1 MKGNPYK
8 MGKMA
13 TKSTMKMAK
22 EAMKMKKES
31 MAKLKEESAMKLK
44 TSYKM
49 KEAMAKM
56 KEASAMKQA
65 KPDYPDI
72 DGDGNTTESMKKAAA
87 DKKTAMKQR
96 APKDKD
102 QKKIQDKI
110 DLEVRTKQ
118 LGGSKNLKRPSK
130 KTAMKQRVP
139 SDKDQK
145 KIKDKIDKEILK
157 KQLRLDEAKR
167 PNKKSAAKMKPG
179 KPRSKA
185 DKKQFTDVGPR
196 KAGMSE
202 AMAAGATVAA
212 ASKKAKSPNKLMGR
226 VKKKVNK
233 ELETPAG
240 QAMMKA
246 ASGGMMMKDNKK
258 KRKETVVHK
267 DDKGNVTS
275 KQTTT
280 YRKDGTRK
288 KSKTV
293 HAPASGKLKKAQG
306 KPGEMKMKRTNSV
319 IVKNKYDKEGN
330 VKWNKSTERYRKSR
344 KKDLEG

>member
-13 TKSTMKMAK
+13 TKSAMKMAK

-96 APKDKD
+96 VPRDKD

-110 DLEVRTKQ
+110 DLEVR
-118 LGGSKNLKRPSK
+118 
-130 KTAMKQRVP
+130 
-139 SDKDQK
+139 
-145 KIKDKIDKEILK
+145 K
-157 KQLRLDEAKR
+157 KQLRLDEAER
-167 PNKKSAAKMKPG
+167 PNKK
-179 KPRSKA
+179 
-185 DKKQFTDVGPR
+185 DVGPR
-196 KAGMSE
+196 KAGMSK
-202 AMAAGATVAA
+202 AMAAETTT
-212 ASKKAKSPNKLMGR
+212 ASGKAKSPNKLMGR

-246 ASGGMMMKDNKK
+246 ASGGMMMKDDKKKKKTLPKPGDKSFTDLMHREPKLTLYRQPNKK
-258 KRKETVVHK
+258 TKRTI
-267 DDKGNVTS
+267 
-275 KQTTT
+275 
-280 YRKDGTRK
+280 RRK
-288 KSKTV
+288 K
-293 HAPASGKLKKAQG
+293 
-306 KPGEMKMKRTNSV
+306 
-319 IVKNKYDKEGN
+319 
-330 VKWNKSTERYRKSR
+330 
-344 KKDLEG
+344 

>member
-1 MKGNPYK
+1 MAFKMKGNPYK

-13 TKSTMKMAK
+13 TKSAMKMAK

-87 DKKTAMKQR
+87 DKKSPMEQR
-96 APKDKD
+96 VPKDED

-110 DLEVRTKQ
+110 D
-118 LGGSKNLKRPSK
+118 
-130 KTAMKQRVP
+130 
-139 SDKDQK
+139 KDV
-145 KIKDKIDKEILK
+145 LK
-157 KQLRLDEAKR
+157 KQLLLDGAKR
-167 PNKKSAAKMKPG
+167 RTKKETLTVKKGSAA
-179 KPRSKA
+179 
-185 DKKQFTDVGPR
+185 DK
-196 KAGMSE
+196 
-202 AMAAGATVAA
+202 
-212 ASKKAKSPNKLMGR
+212 KSPNKLMGR

-246 ASGGMMMKDNKK
+246 ASGGMMMKDGEK

-293 HAPASGKLKKAQG
+293 HAPASGKLKKAKG

-330 VKWNKSTERYRKSR
+330 VKWNKSKERYRKSR